1 MSRLKILAV
10 AAALVAAPAS
20 AALAQ
25 TSPVAAGLNLGTPG
39 VGGELQLQLSDQFMV
54 RGDADWLSFSHDK
67 GYSGVD
73 YDGKLKSKTL
83 GAFADW
89 HPGGGGFLVS
99 GGAYFGQR
107 KIDLSAQ
114 PTANVDIGGQSFT
127 PSQVGRI
134 NGSAKLSKAQPFA
147 GVGWDNT
154 FGGGAWGFRALAG
167 VAFSKRP
174 DVSLT
179 SSGGALSADPG
190 FQARLRQE
198 EADLRDDAKGFRY
211 YPVVQ
216 VGLTRRF

>member
-1 MSRLKILAV
+1 LFRPKTFAV
-10 AAALVAAPAS
+10 AVALAAAPLTG
-20 AALAQ
+20 ALAQ
-25 TSPVAAGLNLGTPG
+25 TSPVAVGAQIGTPG
-39 VGGELQLQLSDQFMV
+39 IGGEAQLKLNDSFVV
-54 RGDADWLSFSHDK
+54 RGDVDYLSFKHDEDW
-67 GYSGVD
+67 SGVD
-73 YDGKLKSKTL
+73 YNGKAKAKTA

-89 HPGGGGFLVS
+89 HPGGGSFLVS

-107 KIDLSAQ
+107 KVDFNGQ
-114 PTANVDIGGQSFT
+114 PSGPVDIGGQTFT
-127 PSQVGRI
+127 AAQVGRI
-134 NGSAKLSKAQPFA
+134 NGRAKLSKTQPFA

-167 VAFSKRP
+167 VAFSKEP

-179 SSGGALSADPG
+179 SDGTLAGDPA

-198 EADLRDDAKGFRY
+198 EADIADDAKHFKY